1 MDRKIFEEKFCENL
15 MTMENMPQYEVLP
28 RYQELARPYQ
38 INGYNWLR
46 FLYEHNFGAC
56 LADDMGLGKTLQT
69 IMLLQS
75 LKDKIKKIL
84 IICPVSILYNW
95 RNELQKFSDLTFS
108 IYYGDERE
116 FKTDAQVIL
125 TSYGLMKR
133 ESLSTLSEQEF
144 DILIFD
150 EVQHLK
156 NIRSLGANAARQLKA
171 KFRICLTGTPVENDL
186 SEFYNIMD
194 LCVPGVWGDLG
205 VIKSASKQKNRLLA
219 RRAVKPFI
227 LRRTKDQVL
236 KELPE
241 KIENHIFLE
250 FSQEEK
256 DFYQQ
261 KLNTIRSNILV
272 SGNKRYGEVL
282 KSLLE
287 MRQLCLWQKQPNF
300 FSVKIFLI
308 SLKAGGFG
316 LNLTAASYIFLMDP
330 WWNPAVERQAIDRA
344 HRIGQEN
351 KLTVYRPIIKDSVE
365 EKVLLLQ
372 QSKRELFRDL
382 MAEDDDEYFSGK
394 LSMEDFKHLLS

>member
-1 MDRKIFEEKFCENL
+1 
-15 MTMENMPQYEVLP
+15 
-28 RYQELARPYQ
+28 
-38 INGYNWLR
+38 
-46 FLYEHNFGAC
+46 
-56 LADDMGLGKTLQT
+56 
-69 IMLLQS
+69 
-75 LKDKIKKIL
+75 
-84 IICPVSILYNW
+84 
-95 RNELQKFSDLTFS
+95 
-108 IYYGDERE
+108 
-116 FKTDAQVIL
+116 
-125 TSYGLMKR
+125 
-133 ESLSTLSEQEF
+133 
-144 DILIFD
+144 
-150 EVQHLK
+150 
-156 NIRSLGANAARQLKA
+156 
-171 KFRICLTGTPVENDL
+171 
-186 SEFYNIMD
+186 MD

-241 KIENHIFLE
+241 KIENHVFLE
-250 FSQEEK
+250 FSKEEQ
-256 DFYQQ
+256 DFYEQ
-261 KLNTIRSNILV
+261 KLNSVRSNILT

-287 MRQLCLWQKQPNF
+287 MRQLCLWQKQPAF
-300 FSVKIFLI
+300 HSVKIDFLMENLEQLVTEGHKTLVFSQFTTYLDMIENKIKVAGWKMARIDGSQTIKKRTEQVEYFQNGDAQIFLI

-351 KLTVYRPIIKDSVE
+351 KLTVYRPIIKGSVE

-394 LSMEDFKHLLS
+394 LSMDDFKHLLS